1 MVDVLKTNLGLE
13 FSKVLVENLF
23 IYNIDQGLI
32 TLSVDARAL
41 FIFQTG
47 FKPTF
52 GKKVLKHFFSLNNN
66 TSSSPKLCALH

>member
-1 MVDVLKTNLGLE
+1 MVDVLETNLGLE
-13 FSKVLVENLF
+13 LGKVLVENLF
-23 IYNIDQGLI
+23 IDNINQGII
-32 TLSVDARAL
+32 TLSADTRAL

-66 TSSSPKLCALH
+66 TSS